1 VGVAATPCAL
11 QQQPMPSPT
20 YELTSA
26 ADALVVKVDLPD
38 VKKASEVDLNISA
51 TRLHLIVPPE
61 YAATRTL

>member
-1 VGVAATPCAL
+1 
-11 QQQPMPSPT
+11 MPSPT